1 MPDASAVIYWDSSA
15 LISALFKDGN
25 SRKAKTI
32 AERDAL
38 HLLTT
43 LAYAEV
49 SAVIS
54 RMKRN
59 HILTEVLFQSAHVVL
74 DRGPWRRISIS
85 PGWSLIQKLAR
96 KHALRGADLWHLAA
110 AMSLAEEFP
119 ELLLLTFDRRLK
131 TAAETENVGS
141 SEVGKLF

>member
-1 MPDASAVIYWDSSA
+1 MPDTSAVIYWDTSA
-15 LISALFKDGN
+15 VISALFKDGN
-25 SRKAKTI
+25 SRKAKEI

-59 HILTEVLFQSAHVVL
+59 QILTEVLFQSAFEVV
-74 DRGPWRRISIS
+74 DRGPWRRISVS

-110 AMSLAEEFP
+110 AMSLTEEFP
-119 ELLLLTFDRRLK
+119 ELSLLTFDQRLK
-131 TAAETENVGS
+131 TAAEMENLG
-141 SEVGKLF
+141 

>member
-1 MPDASAVIYWDSSA
+1 MPDTSAVIYWDSSA
-15 LISALFKDGN
+15 VISALFKDAD
-25 SRKAKTI
+25 SRKAKAA
-32 AERDAL
+32 AERNAL

-43 LAYAEV
+43 LACAEV

-54 RMKRN
+54 RMKRDR
-59 HILTEVLFQSAHVVL
+59 ILTEVLFQSAHEVV

-110 AMSLAEEFP
+110 AMSLTDEFP
-119 ELLLLTFDRRLK
+119 ELSLLTFDRRLK
-131 TAAETENVGS
+131 KAAEIEGL
-141 SEVGKLF
+141 E

>member
-1 MPDASAVIYWDSSA
+1 MPDTSGVIYWDSSA
-15 LISALFKDGN
+15 VISALFKDSN
-25 SRKAKTI
+25 SRKAKVI
-32 AERDAL
+32 AEKDEL

-54 RMKRN
+54 RMKRD
-59 HILTEVLFQSAHVVL
+59 HLLTEVFFQSAFEVV
-74 DRGPWRRISIS
+74 DRGPWRRIFIS

-110 AMSLAEEFP
+110 AMSLKDEFP
-119 ELLLLTFDRRLK
+119 ELSLLTFDQQLK
-131 TAAETENVGS
+131 TAAEIEN
-141 SEVGKLF
+141 LR